1 MVAVTLHCIHLSV
14 GDAAQS
20 ATMAGLAVFTCHPSS
35 HPFQE
40 RRVTL
45 KEPVKIGRSVAKA
58 RPASDN
64 GIFDCKVL
72 SRNHALIWYEQD
84 SGKVGDI

>member
-1 MVAVTLHCIHLSV
+1 
-14 GDAAQS
+14 
-20 ATMAGLAVFTCHPSS
+20 MAGLAVFTCHPSS

-58 RPASDN
+58 RPGSDN

-72 SRNHALIWYEQD
+72 SRNHALIWYDHD
-84 SGKVGDI
+84 SGKVSFKD